1 MLAHRA
7 LAHTTSDDASSGMP
21 HQREAPETVE
31 LLDALP
37 GSLVGRILFAGAA
50 GQS

>member
-21 HQREAPETVE
+21 HQREAPETME

-37 GSLVGRILFAGAA
+37 GSLVARMFVGSAA
-50 GQS
+50 QA